1 VRVLSTDVAEPNR
14 LREVVVPKTM
24 RWADS
29 NSDSD
34 GGSDVLVVE
43 MEHVFV
49 GWLEIQN
56 ISGAPGSTITINV
69 STVPFCSVRKRRFG
83 PLLYMNNRITKTG
96 SGRT

>member
-69 STVPFCSVRKRRFG
+69 STVPFCSVRTRRFG
-83 PLLYMNNRITKTG
+83 PRLHIKNHITKTG

>member
-1 VRVLSTDVAEPNR
+1 MLSTDAAEPNR
-14 LREVVVPKTM
+14 LREFVLPKTM

-29 NSDSD
+29 NSNSDSD
-34 GGSDVLVVE
+34 DGSDVLVVQ

-83 PLLYMNNRITKTG
+83 PLYMNNRITKTG